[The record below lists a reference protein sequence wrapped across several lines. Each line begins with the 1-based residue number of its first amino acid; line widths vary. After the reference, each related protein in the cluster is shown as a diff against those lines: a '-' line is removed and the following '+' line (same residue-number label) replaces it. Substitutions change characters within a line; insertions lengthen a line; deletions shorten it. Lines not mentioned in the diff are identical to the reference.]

1 MVKQIFSFI
10 ERFIYGG
17 KSLLKWIINF
27 KIKNNFSLLEIR
39 SRNFFKQN
47 R

>member
-10 ERFIYGG
+10 ERFIYEG

-27 KIKNNFSLLEIR
+27 KIKNKFLFFEIC